1 VSGSSPSIQ
10 LMDDHVV
17 VALAGEVDIAV
28 RWDLLRSYTD
38 AIALLEVPRLL
49 VDVSRVTFMDSTGVD
64 TLAVAWNKVAA
75 RGGTISVVGA
85 SARIL
90 NLLHIT
96 DLDSLVTVLPEPEP
110 GLGVA

>member
-1 VSGSSPSIQ
+1 MSGSNPMVQ
-10 LMDDHVV
+10 LMGDYVV

-28 RWDLLRSYTD
+28 RNALLHSYED
-38 AIALLEVPRLL
+38 AIGLLEVPRLL

-64 TLAVAWNKVAA
+64 TLATALNKVTA

-85 SARIL
+85 SARIV
-90 NLLHIT
+90 NLLRIT
-96 DLDSLVTVLPEPEP
+96 HMDSVLTMLPEP